1 MQEAF
6 VSNGLLGLG
15 SPTTKASDTLSANP
29 SVLEPILS
37 TRTVGQSEQTSPNVS
52 ACIVS
57 GPDDRHPLDSHHVCN
72 EAPPN
77 DWCADNAF
85 TTTIFTPTG
94 LLSESQ
100 DDAFPPISAILA
112 LNSNRKDPEIRV
124 TSNAL
129 SHARTPL
136 RATTYDGRTLYIKRK
151 PRVVEL
157 RKSNTSTPK
166 ASELLEVPIHR
177 LMEECSTSIAIKAS
191 TSNIPDRQHL
201 KEQGEHTLWVER
213 YRPRRF
219 TELLGNE
226 RVAREVLA
234 WVKQWDWCVFGRQRK
249 KRARERDDNY
259 NAEDEYRRPREK
271 LLLLSGPPGLGKT
284 TLAHV
289 VAAHAGYEVM
299 EINASDARSAQI
311 IDERIRPTLEAG
323 STVGSSKPVLLVID
337 EIDGATGGSDNSTGF
352 VQKLVSLTFNRPNKR
367 GKNRNKKNS
376 RPLLRPIICICN
388 DPNSHSLAALRPH
401 ARQVRYMRPADVHT
415 VRRLREICELEGLSA
430 NARALSVLVSIAKGD
445 LRGCLN
451 TLQFIKS
458 RNEDVTEPLIR
469 RATAGMK
476 EGDSTMTTV
485 LKEIFAPISRRGIKD
500 LAIEDDDGL
509 RYVNRLSR
517 AIEILNNPASIAKG
531 CFAQYPHYRR
541 HEADMSRYQQVNEWL
556 VAFDTLSSAM
566 YAEGEFELHGYLPYL
581 LIPFHPLCRE
591 QRSQRME
598 RDTSDWDNVQLTR
611 TNEEIYKSLA
621 DGIRASSKTAG
632 AYGHLITGQVLAL
645 EFAPF
650 LNRIISPPLR
660 PVNSQIIRPAE
671 RALVSRLVE
680 IMISSGLRFV
690 QERADDGQLVY
701 RLDPPIDVFVTYDG
715 KRAPDIATSRYA
727 VRHLIATE
735 IDAALAARPAGVAP
749 KSATPRG
756 SGHPSK
762 KILEEEPED
771 DADNMEVVDRDVPP
785 RLDEDQLLVYKRPR
799 PADQVDEKAPVDF
812 FGRPIAVPRKVS
824 GPGAVRS
831 AEALIT
837 FRTIY
842 RYLEGNSA
850 AVRKPV
856 KVASFL

>member
-1 MQEAF
+1 MQGVF
-6 VSNGLLGLG
+6 VSNGLLDPGY
-15 SPTTKASDTLSANP
+15 PTIKASDTLSVNP
-29 SVLEPILS
+29 SILEPILS
-37 TRTVGQSEQTSPNVS
+37 TQAVSRPEQTSPNVS
-52 ACIVS
+52 TCIVS

-72 EAPPN
+72 EAPSSDRCGDN
-77 DWCADNAF
+77 DF
-85 TTTIFTPTG
+85 TTTTFTPTG

-112 LNSNRKDPEIRV
+112 LNSNRKDLEIPA
-124 TSNAL
+124 TSNFL
-129 SHARTPL
+129 SHARTSL

-157 RKSNTSTPK
+157 HKSNAFTPQ

-191 TSNIPDRQHL
+191 TRQAAHNIPDEQHL
-201 KEQGEHTLWVER
+201 KKQMHGEHTLWVER

-226 RVAREVLA
+226 RVAREVLS
-234 WVKQWDWCVFGRQRK
+234 WVKQWDWC
-249 KRARERDDNY
+249 
-259 NAEDEYRRPREK
+259 

-352 VQKLVSLTFNRPNKR
+352 VQKLVSLTFNKPNKK

-401 ARQVRYMRPADVHT
+401 ARQIRYMRPADVHT

-451 TLQFIKS
+451 T
-458 RNEDVTEPLIR
+458 NEDVTEPLIR

-476 EGDSTMTTV
+476 EGDSTTTTV
-485 LKEIFAPISRRGIKD
+485 LREIFAAISRRRVKD

-517 AIEILNNPASIAKG
+517 AIEVLNNPASIANG

-598 RDTSDWDNVQLTR
+598 RDTSDWENVQLTR

-621 DGIRASSKTAG
+621 NGIRTSSKIAG
-632 AYGHLITGQVLAL
+632 AYGHLIMGQVLAL
-645 EFAPF
+645 EFAPY

-680 IMISSGLRFV
+680 IMISLGLRFV

-735 IDAALAARPAGVAP
+735 IDATLAAHPVDVAP
-749 KSATPRG
+749 KNNT
-756 SGHPSK
+756 
-762 KILEEEPED
+762 
-771 DADNMEVVDRDVPP
+771 EVVDRD
-785 RLDEDQLLVYKRPR
+785 
-799 PADQVDEKAPVDF
+799 APVDF

-831 AEALIT
+831 AEALTT